1 MLGTRWYTL
10 AIIVMNC
17 RSQKRILEGLGEG
30 GTFDHAELGWW
41 DPPEES
47 VTVVVGRGVVRPGVA
62 PCCCCCCCCFC
73 EGTRVDLGNRELPR
87 EMVLFG
93 GLESKI

>member
-1 MLGTRWYTL
+1 M
-10 AIIVMNC
+10 
-17 RSQKRILEGLGEG
+17 GEG

-47 VTVVVGRGVVRPGVA
+47 VTVVVGRGVVRPVVA
-62 PCCCCCCCCFC
+62 PCCCCCCCCCCFC